1 MNEPSWQA
9 RRQHRDNPRAD
20 EPGAENREAHSRN
33 PQAIAA
39 GSARRNFGQPA
50 GLADAPG
57 RTIPAGVPE
66 AAGAGQR
73 VPGPLL
79 HAGSRR
85 GGYPAADPALRLRS
99 EERRVGKE
107 VVSTCRSRWS
117 PYYYKK
123 KRNEK

>member
-1 MNEPSWQA
+1 MIGPAADDFRDSPATDSNPHDSQGSTTRTKAFNNRFLRKKALLRRMNEPSWQA

-57 RTIPAGVPE
+57 RKIGRAHVCTPVTNA
-66 AAGAGQR
+66 Q
-73 VPGPLL
+73 L
-79 HAGSRR
+79 
-85 GGYPAADPALRLRS
+85 
-99 EERRVGKE
+99 
-107 VVSTCRSRWS
+107 VS
-117 PYYYKK
+117 
-123 KRNEK
+123 

>member
-20 EPGAENREAHSRN
+20 EPGAENREANSRN

-39 GSARRNFGQPA
+39 GSARRKLGQPA
-50 GLADAPG
+50 GLADVPG

-73 VPGPLL
+73 VAGTLGPS
-79 HAGSRR
+79 GTR
-85 GGYPAADPALRLRS
+85 GGSYSAADTALTIRLRT
-99 EERRVGKE
+99 EQRRVGKE
-107 VVSTCRSRWS
+107 CDSRVR
-117 PYYYKK
+117 
-123 KRNEK
+123 KRGARYNE